1 MTILNLA
8 GSATALQFTPSGSFA
23 FSVARDDIIRQA
35 MLNLALLEPSEV
47 PTAQEIND
55 CSRVL
60 NMIVKQLV
68 QQNDRAPG
76 FKMWQRQRGDLY
88 LGYTKYL
95 YNLGSPNGDNFAATV
110 TGLAYPN
117 LSNQSQLLSTV
128 AAGSYT
134 LPLASGNTTG
144 AINIGDFV
152 GVQYTTP
159 QGNPDLFWT
168 TIANYVSGTNIITTA
183 SPMPTGSSA
192 GPGAYVFNYTTKAQR
207 PLSIL
212 TCLLRDQ
219 QGTDTPLNPMTLQEY
234 EQLPTKVQPGYVQD
248 PTAYYYEAQML
259 GNLGQ
264 FYINC
269 SGAQD
274 VSKKLHIVYMREAMD
289 MLNPGDAPEFP
300 QEWFWHLSWTLSL
313 GIHSMFDADWTQGMQ
328 ETYLLAV
335 TNAREGNPE
344 ETANFFQPFA
354 DDEG

>member
-23 FSVARDDIIRQA
+23 FSVARDDIIRQS
-35 MLNLALLEPSEV
+35 MLNLALLEPSEI
-47 PTAQEIND
+47 PTAQEVAD

-60 NMIVKQLV
+60 NMIVKGLV
-68 QQNDRAPG
+68 QQNDKAPG

-88 LGYTKYL
+88 LGYSKYL
-95 YNLGSPNGDNFAATV
+95 YNLGSPAGDNFAAAV
-110 TGLAYPN
+110 NGLAYPN
-117 LSNQSQLLSTV
+117 LSNQSQLAANV
-128 AAGSYT
+128 AALSPT
-134 LPLASGNTTG
+134 LVLQAGTG
-144 AINIGDFV
+144 GAVNIGDFV
-152 GVQYTTP
+152 GVQYTTAA
-159 QGNPDLFWT
+159 GNPDLFWS
-168 TIANYVSGTNIITTA
+168 TIANYVALTNTVTMA
-183 SPMPTGSSA
+183 SPLPAGTSA
-192 GPGAYVFNYTTKAQR
+192 SNNAYVFNYTQKAQR

-212 TCLLRDQ
+212 TCVLRDQ

-300 QEWFWHLSWTLSL
+300 QEWFWHLAWTLSL
-313 GIHSMFDADWTQGMQ
+313 GISTMFDVDWTQAHQ
-328 ETYLLAV
+328 ETYMLAV
-335 TNAREGNPE
+335 QTAREGNPE
-344 ETANFFQPFA
+344 STSNFFQPFA
-354 DDEG
+354 EDE